1 MQLTLEQIDVI
12 RRLVDK
18 YPNQMQLV
26 TTAKGEAGI
35 YKLTTNEDSDQ
46 VPLKYIQSCL
56 LHMNVCIVNYVHL
69 FLFKH
74 IVFC

>member
-35 YKLTTNEDSDQ
+35 YKLTTSQDENQ
-46 VPLKYIQSCL
+46 VPLKCIISHAYFI
-56 LHMNVCIVNYVHL
+56 CIVTIIYATNLEGMYAW
-69 FLFKH
+69 
-74 IVFC
+74 